1 MGDVMTGARAVIKC
15 LENEQVEHVFCV
27 PGESYL
33 PVLDELYEHPSIQL
47 ISARHEGGAS
57 FMAEGYAKAKNRPGI
72 VMATRAVG
80 GANLSIGVHT
90 AFQDSTPMI
99 VFLGQVHRDFRGRE
113 GFQEVELERYFSHIA
128 KWTVE
133 VDQAKRMP
141 ELIQRAFRVA
151 MSGRPGPVVV
161 ALPEDVLIETAEMV
175 FGPPSTVVSPGP
187 SEQGVEAFLEVLQK
201 AERPV
206 VIAGGGV
213 RRSEAEEELV
223 RFAEAFHVPV
233 LASFRRHDV
242 FPNNHPLYSGHLG
255 LGTAPVILE
264 TVRKADVVIS
274 IGSRLS
280 EVTSQDYSLIVAHH
294 QLIHVDI
301 SPDTIGKV
309 FSPSLGM
316 VSDAKAFLQVVN
328 AHPNVHS
335 PLREAW
341 CQVCRDR
348 YVTASTL
355 PEKGNTQS
363 EHMDLKEVISV
374 LQEHAGT
381 QSTLT
386 NDAGNFAGWLHKYFQ
401 FNEKGSYIG
410 PTSGA
415 MGYGMPAAL
424 GAKLASPDKLV
435 ISLSGDGGMMM
446 TLQELETAVRYKIPI
461 IAIVVNNHMY
471 GTIRMHQERHYPERV
486 VGTMLNDVDFAAIA
500 KGFGCQAYVVKE
512 TDQFR
517 PTFEKA
523 LKDLEFGPVLIE
535 VKQDPEDISV
545 STTLS
550 QMKK

>member
-1 MGDVMTGARAVIKC
+1 MGDIMTGARALIKC
-15 LENEQVEHVFCV
+15 LENEQVDHVFCV

-113 GFQEVELERYFSHIA
+113 GFQEVELERYFSHVA

-133 VDQAKRMP
+133 VDQAKRMA
-141 ELIQRAFRVA
+141 ELVERAFRVA
-151 MSGRPGPVVV
+151 MSGRPGPVVI

-175 FGPPSTVVSPGP
+175 FHPPTAIEGPGP
-187 SEQGVEAFLEVLQK
+187 SEQGVAAFLEAIQK

-206 VIAGGGV
+206 LIAGGGV
-213 RRSEAEEELV
+213 RRSEAEDELV

-242 FPNNHPLYSGHLG
+242 FPNRHPLYSGHLG
-255 LGTAPVILE
+255 LGTAPGVLE
-264 TVRKADVVIS
+264 TVKKADLIIAV
-274 IGSRLS
+274 GSRLS
-280 EVTSQDYSLIVAHH
+280 EVTSQDYSLIEAHH
-294 QLIHVDI
+294 KLIHVDI

-309 FSPSLGM
+309 FSPRLGI
-316 VSDAKAFLQVVN
+316 VSDAKAFLHAVN
-328 AHPNVHS
+328 AHPLES
-335 PLREAW
+335 SLRESW
-341 CQVCRDR
+341 CKMCHER

-355 PEKGNTQS
+355 PKKGEVDS
-363 EHMDLKEVISV
+363 ERMDLKGVISA
-374 LQEHAGT
+374 LQEHA
-381 QSTLT
+381 STHSIIT

-424 GAKLASPDKLV
+424 GAKLASPEKLV
-435 ISLSGDGGMMM
+435 VSLSGDGGMMM
-446 TLQELETAVRYKIPI
+446 TLQELETAVRYNIPI

-471 GTIRMHQERHYPERV
+471 GTIRMHQEQHYPERV
-486 VGTMLNDVDFAAIA
+486 VGTLLNDVDFAAIA
-500 KGFGCQAYVVKE
+500 QGFGCQAYVVKE
-512 TDQFR
+512 TDQFS

-523 LKDLEFGPVLIE
+523 LEALKFGPVLIE

-550 QMKK
+550 KMKR

>member
-113 GFQEVELERYFSHIA
+113 GFQEVDLERYFSHIA
-128 KWTVE
+128 KWTVD

-175 FGPPSTVVSPGP
+175 FGPTSAVVSPGP

-280 EVTSQDYSLIVAHH
+280 EVTTQDYSLIEAHH

-316 VSDAKAFLQVVN
+316 VSDVKAFLQVVN

-355 PEKGNTQS
+355 PEKGDTHS